1 MLLFAGLGYC
11 LFVPPSW
18 SDMEVY
24 NVILHPFIVSAPMW
38 CGKWSRKR
46 RVVGRHWAR
55 KKQTYWKTATDSTW
69 RLNPWPMT
77 SSTWTTV
84 SRCDSNHCVQWNT
97 SNKDWII
104 LVSSTFQKSIFFLF
118 HDIARS
124 AKLLSCTSPAYPQWC
139 VMVWQVSFTP
149 NGVDLKMLQPCSA
162 PLRRHF
168 LPAVKVEY
176 SVSTR
181 QSSYRIQI
189 HRIQVKDGA
198 LY

>member
-1 MLLFAGLGYC
+1 
-11 LFVPPSW
+11 
-18 SDMEVY
+18 
-24 NVILHPFIVSAPMW
+24 
-38 CGKWSRKR
+38 
-46 RVVGRHWAR
+46 
-55 KKQTYWKTATDSTW
+55 
-69 RLNPWPMT
+69 MT

-84 SRCDSNHCVQWNT
+84 FRCDSNHCMLQCNT
-97 SNKDWII
+97 SNKDWIV

-118 HDIARS
+118 HDTARS
-124 AKLLSCTSPAYPQWC
+124 VKLLSRKSPAYPQRC

-149 NGVDLKMLQPCSA
+149 NGVDLKMLQPCNA

-189 HRIQVKDGA
+189 HRIQVKDVA
-198 LY
+198 LYLRDDLNDFPFPTMRAQFVAS